1 MEKMKK
7 GISAL
12 LAFVMLVSVMLCN
25 MVVSVS
31 AAETTLISKGKALNY
46 TFNPNVNEG
55 YNSEV
60 TLPNQDAND
69 VLSEYNSSDG
79 YVSMTGDMTCRY
91 TTSEPTNAHGLYF
104 RGNSKISFYV
114 EGDATISL
122 GLCAYN
128 TTREGI
134 ISVTAT
140 PGKITPSECNNSGAA
155 DGIAQIF
162 EYTGEQSDITIN
174 IPAGTYIHSLG
185 ITVKTDP
192 VDPTPTV
199 AGQTYTLNFAN
210 NSDYTGFTLNAGQE
224 TLIGGSDEV
233 KIDTS
238 GTVSYNGDHGLN
250 IYGKTN
256 FSFVVPGD
264 STITLGR
271 CQFPATA
278 TQITASVEGDGTIY
292 PASCDNRVNTETAP
306 EAAAE
311 FEYEGGEATITF
323 TFPAS
328 QSYLHSLTIANAAE
342 AGTGT
347 SFTYWFDD
355 HATDN
360 TVAEFSED
368 FGGGTLSIPSNF
380 TVYTNAGTMTDG
392 GGTVRNFYRTEEP
405 IDDNGSP
412 DYKGNGSTTALPTEG
427 TALIFT
433 PTNNGEVTLYYYMP
447 TTTGNRSL
455 QLFSGNGSSFTS
467 TSESFPVVEGDTIRE
482 YSFNVS
488 NGTTY
493 FIQTTSTGNFAIAGM
508 EFSADE
514 VVTLSVTKN
523 IAENANQYVT
533 GNEEISFTDTASGEV
548 YDVLRSKG
556 SSVEL
561 LKGHTYEISVNN
573 AALTASFADGSKTVT
588 VGDDTSALEININ
601 AAAAATLTG
610 SITFDDET
618 DVSAISGI
626 TSITFENQ
634 TIPGLTYTAAI
645 DTANST
651 YTVSGIMPGEY
662 NTVATTSNGY
672 KTADH
677 VSITSAGESVNEVYF
692 YQDRAV
698 VPETRTS
705 ITVGAG
711 EGADYSTLTEAI
723 EAIKANTGRTEQ
735 VTISLNSDLEEQ
747 VNLDI
752 SNVKILG
759 NGHELTWYYALGA
772 QYYSVDSN
780 GYYSEVLYRDAYSRN
795 PVATSFWGGVLIV
808 RGDNVVVED
817 LTIKNTFNYY
827 VSDKEAKEG
836 IIPDVANQEGSWTEV
851 VADSDVT
858 NIIYKERANAVAPFG
873 DKIEFYNCKILSSQ
887 DGLGIN
893 GDNEGCS
900 VYYRDCVIGGNID
913 YICGGG
919 TMLFDNCEL
928 EWYIMPG
935 NTNGY
940 GYITAPRKS
949 PYIFRNCTITKS
961 TDDYTTDNPTVRA
974 NSGYFG
980 RCWGGADAKAYFI
993 NTETNGTI
1001 NVNGW
1006 NEMSSTDPKLADFIE
1021 YCNTDNGSPATVT
1034 NNGNYASDG
1043 ATKLTDA
1050 EVAERMETY
1059 LNDEGIIAALNGWTP
1074 SHYVSSIVKDDSVN
1088 TVLDNNGNLIVY
1100 GFIDSN
1106 DIGKA
1111 SNIGFMLSTLNSFIG
1126 KEQQIDDTVYE
1137 KVEYT
1142 DADGVSQTIADENGG
1157 YVFAYVVEG
1166 ANTYDGTLNIRAIQI
1181 SNDDTIYGPTATAEL
1196 TNTSGTGAEEGGTE
1210 TGTEV
1215 TEGTETEQPGT
1226 EGTGTDETVT
1236 DAGETVTND
1245 ADTGDSVTE
1254 GE

>member
-1 MEKMKK
+1 MFMEKMKK

-31 AAETTLISKGKALNY
+31 AATKVIPKAESLSYTLESM
-46 TFNPNVNEG
+46 VNA
-55 YNSEV
+55 YNSDV
-60 TLPNQDAND
+60 TLPTQSESG
-69 VLSEYNSSDG
+69 LSNYDSSDG
-79 YVSMTGDMTCRY
+79 YVSMSGEMTVNQ
-91 TTSEPTNAHGLYF
+91 EGNAHALF
-104 RGNSKISFYV
+104 FKSASTINFSV

-122 GLCAYN
+122 GLCGSN
-128 TTREGI
+128 SNKNGT
-134 ISVTAT
+134 ISASAT
-140 PGKITPSECNNSGAA
+140 IGTITPDNCSNSSTTGCRA
-155 DGIAQIF
+155 IQTF

-185 ITVKTDP
+185 ITVASEP
-192 VDPTPTV
+192 VELTATE
-199 AGQTYTLNFAN
+199 AGKMYSYTFAN
-210 NSDYTGFTLNAGQE
+210 NADSNNYVMNAGQE
-224 TLIGGSDEV
+224 KLIDGV
-233 KIDTS
+233 IKLKTTS
-238 GTVSYNGDHGLN
+238 GTISYNEGHGLQVN
-250 IYGKTN
+250 SAPLEL
-256 FSFVVPGD
+256 SFIVPGN

-271 CQFPATA
+271 CAYSSLNT
-278 TQITASVEGDGTIY
+278 TISVSASAGTID
-292 PASCDNRVNTETAP
+292 PESCDNKSGSDNEATEFKYT
-306 EAAAE
+306 
-311 FEYEGGEATITF
+311 GGEATITF
-323 TFPAS
+323 TIPNT
-328 QSYLHSLTIANAAE
+328 SYIHSFAIENEAE
-342 AGTGT
+342 PGTGT

-355 HATDN
+355 DALN
-360 TVAEFSED
+360 GSVNAFNNKEVS
-368 FGGGTLSIPSNF
+368 GGTLSIPVDFATYGSEKVN
-380 TVYTNAGTMTDG
+380 
-392 GGTVRNFYRTEEP
+392 
-405 IDDNGSP
+405 DDNGQPHSFYRAAAA
-412 DYKGNGSTTALPTEG
+412 DATGGRKGNGTTTALPTSG
-427 TALIFT
+427 TALVFKPSNNGVATVYYT
-433 PTNNGEVTLYYYMP
+433 PTASNIEIYRGSEGSYTSGGKVLGEDYKYTFDV
-447 TTTGNRSL
+447 N
-455 QLFSGNGSSFTS
+455 
-467 TSESFPVVEGDTIRE
+467 
-482 YSFNVS
+482 

-493 FIQTTSTGNFAIAGM
+493 FIQTTATNNLAFAGIKFLVNEPVNVGVSTLGTINLGLN
-508 EFSADE
+508 D
-514 VVTLSVTKN
+514 V
-523 IAENANQYVT
+523 
-533 GNEEISFTDTASGEV
+533 ISFTDVDSSEV
-548 YDVLRSKG
+548 YDTYG
-556 SSVEL
+556 ADDTSVTL

-573 AALTASFADGSKTVT
+573 AAIGVSFANGTNRVTIDGSELTINLVEIP
-588 VGDDTSALEININ
+588 DT
-601 AAAAATLTG
+601 TLSGT
-610 SITFDDET
+610 ITFDDESDT
-618 DVSAISGI
+618 NAINEIESIQFVNMSNESFVYDAVISSG
-626 TSITFENQ
+626 
-634 TIPGLTYTAAI
+634 AA
-645 DTANST
+645 T
-651 YTVSGIMPGEY
+651 YTVEKIKPGEY
-662 NTVATTSNGY
+662 NTVAVMKDGSLY
-672 KTADH
+672 KTSDRVSVADTSSDT
-677 VSITSAGESVNEVYF
+677 SIQNVNEVYF

-705 ITVGAG
+705 ITVGTG
-711 EGADYSTLTEAI
+711 EGADYKTLTEAVK
-723 EAIKANTGRTEQ
+723 AIKANDDANGRTEQ

-808 RGDNVVVED
+808 MGDNVVVED

-851 VADSDVT
+851 VAGSDVT

-893 GDNEGCS
+893 DDNEGCS

-940 GYITAPRKS
+940 GYITAPKKS

-961 TDDYTTDNPTVRA
+961 TDDYTTDDPTVRA

-1050 EVAERMETY
+1050 AVAAKMETY